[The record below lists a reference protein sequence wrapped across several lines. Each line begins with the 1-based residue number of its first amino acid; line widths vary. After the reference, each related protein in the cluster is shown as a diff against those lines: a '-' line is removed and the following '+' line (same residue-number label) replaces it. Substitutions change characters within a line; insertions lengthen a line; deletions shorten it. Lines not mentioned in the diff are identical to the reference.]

1 MSYHH
6 LRRIHSPR
14 GIANMANKTM
24 TTIERDFDFTA
35 SLIRALRL
43 YCRIALGGAILGF
56 VAIEIWRLMAYFG
69 PRLVPG
75 DKALQLSAALFFAV
89 AGYVAIQ
96 AFRKPSGRTR
106 SDQAKLNLTTALL
119 CTPALY
125 MILHITTKYF
135 PGLSSGHLTL
145 GFLDRANLT
154 TTLLVAATFL
164 TALSVRARLDGRPL
178 NGLPRIRS

>member
-1 MSYHH
+1 
-6 LRRIHSPR
+6 
-14 GIANMANKTM
+14 MANKTM

-35 SLIRALRL
+35 SLTRALRL

-96 AFRKPSGRTR
+96 AFRKTAGRTR
-106 SDQAKLNLTTALL
+106 SDQAKLNLTTVLL
-119 CTPALY
+119 CAPALY
-125 MILHITTKYF
+125 MTLHITAKYL
-135 PGLSSGHLTL
+135 PGLASGHLTL
-145 GFLDRANLT
+145 GVLDRASLT
-154 TTLLVAATFL
+154 TTLLVAAAFL
-164 TALSVRARLDGRPL
+164 ALLSVRVRPISRQ
-178 NGLPRIRS
+178 PRIRS